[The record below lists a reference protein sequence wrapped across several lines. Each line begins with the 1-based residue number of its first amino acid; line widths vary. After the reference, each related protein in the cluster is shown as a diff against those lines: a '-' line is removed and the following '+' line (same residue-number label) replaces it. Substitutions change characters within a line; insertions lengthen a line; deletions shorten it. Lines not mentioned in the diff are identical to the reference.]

1 MAELP
6 ATMPAAVFQG
16 IRDVTVED
24 LAVPT
29 LGATDVLLEVSHCG
43 ICGSDLHFV
52 VHWPGAGKPGSVEG
66 HEFSG
71 VVVAV
76 GDAVTDWRPGDAVVG
91 GADCAAA
98 AASSWPIGQPRRVMH
113 ATRPRRSTSDAW
125 LGWARRLRTRAI

>member
-76 GDAVTDWRPGDAVVG
+76 GDAVTDWRPATPSSEEPI
-91 GADCAAA
+91 CAAPLT
-98 AASSWPIGQPRRVMH
+98 SSVADRAPARDAMQS
-113 ATRPRRSTSDAW
+113 RPPSVDQTPH
-125 LGWARRLRTRAI
+125 G